1 MNASRHAR
9 LGALTAVLLALLPA
23 ALALW
28 IHDRHAPSPLAAVP
42 AAAAAPRASAPA
54 ASTAKHL
61 GGRAIAK
68 EVERIRGMRFE
79 HVPPIKVIGP
89 GHVRHMQSHLVAK
102 LTRRL
107 AKKGKSLSS
116 VRRRS
121 DAGVEFAKLAGVV
134 SPEFDAVQ
142 SAKDLVGSVAGEFKP
157 GSRKVEVLATPG
169 EGAVQVQTVIAHEL
183 DHALDNSRFP
193 EVFRAQQGSRND
205 ERVLALKA
213 LVEGTA
219 TVVAARFDARHGY
232 QAAVAGGQLLS
243 ADNAGYGVPPALA
256 AQFRFPYTS
265 GVKFV
270 QALYARGRGWR
281 LVNAAF
287 RRPPTTT
294 AEILDPQRWI
304 HHSRFAKVRVG
315 DSMPAPWRL
324 VQQTV
329 SGQLDAEL
337 ILALALPANVATAAS
352 RGWDGGGIAVWKRP
366 GANSSCAP
374 PCRQANAAVVADRWT
389 SIANAARFT
398 AELPTYLE
406 NRLGANRT
414 GTASWRVGDGFAA
427 IALSGQGTAL
437 TFAPAPTV
445 AVRIAQRAAREADG
459 AR

>member
-1 MNASRHAR
+1 VNASRQAR

-28 IHDRHAPSPLAAVP
+28 IHDRHAPSSPAAAS
-42 AAAAAPRASAPA
+42 AAAAAPPASGPAAPA
-54 ASTAKHL
+54 AAHL
-61 GGRAIAK
+61 GGKAIARQ
-68 EVERIRGMRFE
+68 VESIRGLRFKQ
-79 HVPPIKVIGP
+79 VPPIKIIGP
-89 GHVRHMQSHLVAK
+89 DRVKHTQSRLLAK
-102 LTRRL
+102 LKRRL
-107 AKKGKSLSS
+107 AKKGTSLKS
-116 VRRRS
+116 VRQS
-121 DAGVEFAKLAGVV
+121 AGAGVEFAKLAGVV

-193 EVFRAQQGSRND
+193 EVFRAQQGSKND

-265 GVKFV
+265 GVQFV
-270 QALYARGRGWR
+270 QALYARGHGWR

-304 HHSRFAKVRVG
+304 HHSRFAKVSVS
-315 DSMPAPWRL
+315 DSLPAPWRL

-337 ILALALPANVATAAS
+337 ILALALPADVATAAS
-352 RGWDGGGIAVWKRP
+352 RGWDGGSIALWKRP
-366 GANSSCAP
+366 GANSNCAP

-389 SIANAARFT
+389 SVGDAARFT
-398 AELPTYLE
+398 SELPTYLE
-406 NRLGANRT
+406 TRLGANRM

-437 TFAPAPTV
+437 SFAPAAAM
-445 AVRIAQRAAREADG
+445 AVRIAQRAAKEADG